1 MLETFRLR
9 VPLKLSWWQNLVHRK
24 RPSDEMQKTHY
35 AYKAS
40 LAGPAHRFELQDGGL
55 VWSMFGRSG
64 VWPYDTIAAIAL
76 SYRPNA
82 MQPRRFRADVQNAD
96 GKRIKIYSTSWQ
108 TSALM
113 LRQDH
118 AYRAFIAELH
128 RRIEPATTLT
138 GGVSRR
144 VYVAGLCVV
153 AFVLA
158 ALAGLAIRGLV
169 IGQFAGVLF
178 LIGFGALFTW
188 KVGGFFRRN
197 KPRTYTADNLP
208 QELLP

>member
-1 MLETFRLR
+1 MKWPQWLAVKFSRA
-9 VPLKLSWWQNLVHRK
+9 RK
-24 RPSDEMQKTHY
+24 EAAGDGLHY

-40 LAGPAHRFELQDGGL
+40 LAGAAHRFELRDDGL
-55 VWSMFGRSG
+55 AWSMFGRSG
-64 VWPYDTIAAIAL
+64 VWPYDKIAAIVL

-82 MQPRRFRADVQNAD
+82 MQPRRYRADIQNSD
-96 GKRIKIYSTSWQ
+96 GKWLKIYSTTFQ

-118 AYRAFIAELH
+118 AYRAFVTELH
-128 RRIEPATTLT
+128 SRINPASVLT
-138 GGVSRR
+138 GGVSRAA
-144 VYVAGLCVV
+144 YIAGLCVV
-153 AFVLA
+153 ALVLA
-158 ALAGLAIRGLV
+158 AITALAVRGLV

-197 KPRTYTADNLP
+197 RPLIYTADKLP
-208 QELLP
+208 EKLLP

>member
-1 MLETFRLR
+1 ML
-9 VPLKLSWWQNLVHRK
+9 PLKLSRWQTLLHWK
-24 RPSDEMQKTHY
+24 SFGDEPLKTHY

-40 LAGPAHRFELQDGGL
+40 LAGTAHRFELRDDGL
-55 VWSMFGRSG
+55 AWSMFGRSG
-64 VWPYDTIAAIAL
+64 VWPYDRIAAIAL

-82 MQPRRFRADVQNAD
+82 MQPRRFRADIQNAD

-128 RRIEPATTLT
+128 SRINPATVLT
-138 GGVSRR
+138 GGVSRPA
-144 VYVAGLCVV
+144 YVAGYCIV

-158 ALAGLAIRGLV
+158 ALAALAIRGLV
-169 IGQFAGVLF
+169 IGQLAGVLF

-197 KPRTYTADNLP
+197 RPLVYTVDNLP
-208 QELLP
+208 EGLLP

>member
-1 MLETFRLR
+1 MASAL
-9 VPLKLSWWQNLVHRK
+9 LKWPEWLSTRFSRARQQAAGDGV
-24 RPSDEMQKTHY
+24 HY

-40 LAGPAHRFELQDGGL
+40 LAGTAHRFELQDGGL
-55 VWSMFGRSG
+55 AWSLFGKSG
-64 VWPYDTIAAIAL
+64 TWPYDKIAAITL

-82 MQPRRFRADVQNAD
+82 MQPRRFRADIRNGD
-96 GKRIKIYSTSWQ
+96 GRRIKIYSTSWQ

-128 RRIEPATTLT
+128 RRLGPATALT
-138 GGVSRR
+138 GGVSRAL
-144 VYVAGLCVV
+144 YVAGLCGI
-153 AFVLA
+153 ALVLA

-197 KPRTYTADNLP
+197 RPRIYSVDNFP
-208 QELLP
+208 EQLLP